1 MQLFRLE
8 AQHFN
13 CNNYCFMWR
22 GVQPQA
28 VMRSSTLN
36 ETKIR
41 RLVAMA

>member
-8 AQHFN
+8 AQHSN
-13 CNNYCFMWR
+13 CNNCLMWR
-22 GVQPQA
+22 GLQPQA
-28 VMRSSTLN
+28 VMRLSTLN